1 MGFTERFIIKTS
13 ENLIKRIET
22 KNTKE
27 TLDIATWQKYTLE
40 FLNSPFELII
50 GNEEEYTKIIFDF
63 KESSSQEKAKKM
75 SILLDN
81 PKTIN
86 DFYEKACF
94 DIHKKHNFEGINCVS
109 YAAFVS
115 TFSQYMN
122 PENETHFLGGTAI
135 MIEAPNK
142 KEIGKV
148 SQHFWVTIN
157 GQLFDNS
164 GLEGYS
170 YANHKPRLEIN
181 NTLPVV
187 NQ

>member
-1 MGFTERFIIKTS
+1 MGFKERFINNVS
-13 ENLIKRIET
+13 ENLIRRIET

-27 TLDIATWQKYTLE
+27 TLDIPTWQKYTLE
-40 FLNSPFELII
+40 FLNSPFELRI
-50 GNEEEYTKIIFDF
+50 GIEKEYFKVIFDF
-63 KESSSQEKAKKM
+63 KESSPQEKARKM
-75 SILLDN
+75 SVLLDN

-94 DIHKKHNFEGINCVS
+94 DIHEKHNFEGINCVS

-122 PENETHFLGGTAI
+122 PENETKFLGGTAKI
-135 MIEAPNK
+135 IEAPNK

-170 YANHKPRLEIN
+170 YTNHKPLFEIN
-181 NTLPVV
+181 NTLPVS